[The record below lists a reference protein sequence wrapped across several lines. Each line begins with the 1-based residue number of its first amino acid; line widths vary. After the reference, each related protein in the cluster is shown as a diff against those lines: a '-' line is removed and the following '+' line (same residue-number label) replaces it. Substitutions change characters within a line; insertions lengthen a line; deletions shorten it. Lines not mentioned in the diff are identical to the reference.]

1 MKNFKIKTIAT
12 FLFILIGI
20 SMTFAQ
26 NDSITKSIKPFRLG
40 VKIGVPNIAT
50 ANAEYVTPLLN
61 NRVAIT
67 ADYMSLTKTIND
79 TEVKYSN
86 FEIGSNIYFNKNG
99 KGFYGGVSYFSM
111 DGKGTYNEIEFDDG
125 SVEDA
130 TGTIKFNTVN
140 LKLGVKLGRVFYFR
154 LEVGYGFGEI
164 PEQILVTSKTSS
176 QTTYED
182 IPAIPGISSSG
193 MPVFN
198 FGIGFGFF

>member
-86 FEIGSNIYFNKNG
+86 FEIGSNIYFKKNG

-154 LEVGYGFGEI
+154 VEVGYGFGEI